1 VVLEILSESDHDAL
15 AQGVK
20 RLAAERGNDPN
31 VVEAFAALMGHL
43 ESATPTPRLEALLL
57 RRAERSMNA
66 DAEVRA
72 RAAKVQQD
80 QAAEDEAA
88 LADAMTGVA
97 DRHRRWGR
105 SE

>member
-1 VVLEILSESDHDAL
+1 M
-15 AQGVK
+15 K
-20 RLAAERGNDPN
+20 
-31 VVEAFAALMGHL
+31 
-43 ESATPTPRLEALLL
+43 
-57 RRAERSMNA
+57 A
-66 DAEVRA
+66 DAEARA

>member
-1 VVLEILSESDHDAL
+1 
-15 AQGVK
+15 
-20 RLAAERGNDPN
+20 
-31 VVEAFAALMGHL
+31 
-43 ESATPTPRLEALLL
+43 LL
-57 RRAERSMNA
+57 RRAERSMKA
-66 DAEVRA
+66 DAEARA